1 MKEGSLPLVEPCPGW
16 CQSPGSPGSDCIPN
30 SWVKDA
36 SLTSPTHRLVPV
48 ELGRRQLG
56 GCRAHALP
64 WVRGQLLCA
73 VRGGHDGEAHLTIL
87 TVQGGPPH
95 EGTATPASPW
105 KVGQEPVHGPE
116 PGHGPQTLSSALL
129 SRLLT
134 GDKAGTGLWI
144 LTPSQVTK
152 PRARIQQWGRGG
164 ATEGLKK
171 MRSLFSSWEFLMCM

>member
-36 SLTSPTHRLVPV
+36 SLTSPTHGLVPV

-56 GCRAHALP
+56 GCRVHALP

-87 TVQGGPPH
+87 TVQGGPPMRAQLH
-95 EGTATPASPW
+95 LRLPGRWARSLCMGQNRGTALRPFHLHSCQ
-105 KVGQEPVHGPE
+105 G
-116 PGHGPQTLSSALL
+116 
-129 SRLLT
+129 
-134 GDKAGTGLWI
+134 
-144 LTPSQVTK
+144 
-152 PRARIQQWGRGG
+152 
-164 ATEGLKK
+164 
-171 MRSLFSSWEFLMCM
+171 C